1 MACKLYGNKKST
13 SRLPREEIKAIFR
26 EHDVNGDG
34 RLSIQ
39 ELSRAFGMFGA
50 FLPLYR
56 AARSM
61 HKADVNGDGFIT
73 EQELDKV
80 VDYAIKCKYNII

>member
-1 MACKLYGNKKST
+1 MASKYGKKNS
-13 SRLPREEIKAIFR
+13 SSMLPREEIKAIFK
-26 EHDVNGDG
+26 EHDFNGDG

-39 ELSRAFGMFGA
+39 ELSRAFGMLGA

-56 AARSM
+56 AVRGILI
-61 HKADVNGDGFIT
+61 ADVNGDGYIT
-73 EQELDKV
+73 EHELDKV